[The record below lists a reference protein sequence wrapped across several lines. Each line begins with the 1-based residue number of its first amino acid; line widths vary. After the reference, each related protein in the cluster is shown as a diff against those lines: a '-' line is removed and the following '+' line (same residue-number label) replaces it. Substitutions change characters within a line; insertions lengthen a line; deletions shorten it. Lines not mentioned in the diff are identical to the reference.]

1 MKDIIQKL
9 LSSLDNKDSGFSA
22 RKLTALVMVIMVII
36 IDIKWL
42 KSEQWIY
49 ISEILC
55 LHFMFILT
63 LLGLATWQKV
73 QDKKI
78 ESQKPVEP

>member
-1 MKDIIQKL
+1 MKDIIRKL
-9 LSSLDNKDSGFSA
+9 VASLDNKDTGFSA
-22 RKLTALVMVIMVII
+22 RKLTAFVMVILVII

-42 KSEQWIY
+42 NSQQWIY
-49 ISEILC
+49 ISEILG

-78 ESQKPVEP
+78 EAQKPTEP

>member
-1 MKDIIQKL
+1 MKELIRKFIG
-9 LSSLDNKDSGFSA
+9 SLDNKEEGFSA
-22 RKLTALVMVIMVII
+22 RKLTAFVMVILVII

-42 KSEQWIY
+42 NSQQWIY
-49 ISEILC
+49 ISEILG

-78 ESQKPVEP
+78 EAQKPTEP

>member
-9 LSSLDNKDSGFSA
+9 VSSLDNKDSGFSA
-22 RKLTALVMVIMVII
+22 RKLTAFVMVIMVII

-49 ISEILC
+49 IVEILG
-55 LHFMFILT
+55 LHFLFILT